1 MYPAILLNLL
11 LCPRNWFVC
20 SFWFSPYMVLLS
32 ANKDG
37 FPFSFQ
43 SVFLI
48 PFLLLA
54 GTFPYSV
61 GWGQGE
67 IHLVFHHWHRV
78 GCGFYRGSSRW
89 RRDPPASAP
98 VLSVKECGTSQILP
112 LYLWGASHGILLLY
126 VTVVRCSDFC

>member
-1 MYPAILLNLL
+1 MTPYFQLLGKGGQRTDMVFLFL
-11 LCPRNWFVC
+11 
-20 SFWFSPYMVLLS
+20 FSPCSLFLFFYWLELS
-32 ANKDG
+32 HT
-37 FPFSFQ
+37 
-43 SVFLI
+43 V
-48 PFLLLA
+48 LA
-54 GTFPYSV
+54 GGKGSK
-61 GWGQGE
+61 GQGE
-67 IHLVFHHWHRV
+67 IHLAFHHWHRV

>member
-1 MYPAILLNLL
+1 
-11 LCPRNWFVC
+11 
-20 SFWFSPYMVLLS
+20 MVLLS

-67 IHLVFHHWHRV
+67 Q
-78 GCGFYRGSSRW
+78 GARGNTFGVS
-89 RRDPPASAP
+89 
-98 VLSVKECGTSQILP
+98 P
-112 LYLWGASHGILLLY
+112 LA
-126 VTVVRCSDFC
+126 